1 MLSTYVT
8 AELMLI
14 TVESIF
20 VDMSPYHLF
29 ISLSVSVFLVFS
41 SVLFYNIFKPHIDV
55 YSSSNVMSIDDL
67 IGAEIG
73 GTLGE
78 MIRDKEYDDDDGT
91 SKSTSNGS
99 TRITQENG
107 RFNSVLTQLNTPMTR
122 RAVKNDTLFV

>member
-78 MIRDKEYDDDDGT
+78 MIRDKEYDEDDGT
-91 SKSTSNGS
+91 SKSTSNGT
-99 TRITQENG
+99 TRITQENS
-107 RFNSVLTQLNTPMTR
+107 RFISVPTQLNTPMTR
-122 RAVKNDTLFV
+122 RAVKSDTLFV